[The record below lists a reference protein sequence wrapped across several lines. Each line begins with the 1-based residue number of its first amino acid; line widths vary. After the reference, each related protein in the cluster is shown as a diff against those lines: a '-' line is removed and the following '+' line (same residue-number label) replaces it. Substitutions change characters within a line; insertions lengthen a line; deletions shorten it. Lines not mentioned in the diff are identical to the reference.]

1 MSGTGRSAANRR
13 IAAEKASSQS
23 PPKLA
28 SFREDSGENRALQV
42 ENGASA
48 RALAESGGAGPFADI
63 RGGKAKPIVTAKKG
77 PKPVTG
83 QIKSSNNYNEQKPR
97 KSSKFG
103 SLRYPKKEIQA
114 KTDYLQ
120 IDVLQYKPAGLD
132 LTKQEN
138 NTLRSLKTSKGNYN
152 STKKEDILGTIFLP
166 IPQNISSTNSTGWG
180 EDSINSFEAMGLG
193 LAAGAMTAD
202 SFFGGLVGAVKGGA
216 EGVKTIAQSG
226 EAQGLA
232 NAFFASKVVNA
243 LGGNTSFEGVLARS
257 TGQILNP
264 NTELLFN
271 GIKLR
276 SFNFSFNL
284 APRNVDE
291 AVEIKKIMRA
301 LKINMSPS
309 TTVENGNATGIFLQ
323 SPNVFRLKYMTGSS
337 EHKFLNKFIIAALT
351 NVQVNYTGSGTYM
364 TYNDDAKTPVHM
376 VMQLSFQELNPVY
389 AEDYDNE
396 SGTIGVGY

>member
-1 MSGTGRSAANRR
+1 MALTEAEQQRLSGLAATQRAAGMS
-13 IAAEKASSQS
+13 
-23 PPKLA
+23 
-28 SFREDSGENRALQV
+28 
-42 ENGASA
+42 
-48 RALAESGGAGPFADI
+48 ADL
-63 RGGKAKPIVTAKKG
+63 RGGNENVDGNRNPKTPARITTSADQGGSTPT
-77 PKPVTG
+77 PKPTAPTVKK
-83 QIKSSNNYNEQKPR
+83 QEIR

-103 SLRYPKKEIQA
+103 SLRYPNKEIH
-114 KTDYLQ
+114 KNTDYLQ

-152 STKKEDILGTIFLP
+152 KKEDILGSILLP

-193 LAAGAMTAD
+193 LAEGAMTAD
-202 SFFGGLVGAVKGGA
+202 SFFGGLIGAIKGGA

-226 EAQGLA
+226 ETQGAA

-243 LGGNTSFEGVLARS
+243 LGGNTSFQGVLARS

-271 GIKLR
+271 GVKLR

-284 APRNVDE
+284 APRNGDE
-291 AVEIKKIMRA
+291 AEMVKNIIRT

-309 TTVENGNATGIFLQ
+309 TTIEKGSTTGLFLQ
-323 SPNVFRLKYMTGSS
+323 SPNVFRLKYKTGSNN
-337 EHKFLNKFIIAALT
+337 HQFLNSFIVAALT

-364 TYNDDAKTPVHM
+364 TYDDGSKTPVHM

-389 AEDYDNE
+389 AEDYDTE
-396 SGTIGVGY
+396 SGKTGVGY

>member
-1 MSGTGRSAANRR
+1 MTEKKPLNIKAALKLTGN
-13 IAAEKASSQS
+13 ILKENNVPIPIVETPELKQGP
-23 PPKLA
+23 PPKITTTADAKTSKPA
-28 SFREDSGENRALQV
+28 S
-42 ENGASA
+42 
-48 RALAESGGAGPFADI
+48 
-63 RGGKAKPIVTAKKG
+63 KP
-77 PKPVTG
+77 PKPTINK
-83 QIKSSNNYNEQKPR
+83 QEIR

-103 SLRYPKKEIQA
+103 PLRYPNKEIH
-114 KTDYLQ
+114 KNTDYLQ

-132 LTKQEN
+132 LTKQKN
-138 NTLRSLKTSKGNYN
+138 NTLKSLKTSKGNYN
-152 STKKEDILGTIFLP
+152 KKEDILGSILLP

-202 SFFGGLVGAVKGGA
+202 NFFEGIGGALKGGA
-216 EGVKTIAQSG
+216 EGVKAIAQSG

-271 GIKLR
+271 GVKLR

-284 APRNVDE
+284 APRNGDE
-291 AVEIKKIMRA
+291 AEMVKNIIRT

-309 TTVENGNATGIFLQ
+309 TTIENGNATGIFLQ
-323 SPNVFRLKYMTGSS
+323 SPNVFRLKYKTGSNN
-337 EHKFLNKFIIAALT
+337 HQFLNSFIVAALT

-364 TYNDDAKTPVHM
+364 TYDDGSKTPVHM

-396 SGTIGVGY
+396 SGKIGVGY

>member
-1 MSGTGRSAANRR
+1 MGRSAANRR
-13 IAAEKASSQS
+13 IEKERLAAQKSKE
-23 PPKLA
+23 
-28 SFREDSGENRALQV
+28 EALQRAY
-42 ENGASA
+42 GASA
-48 RALAESGGAGPFADI
+48 KTPEELSRLTGSNPKVIEA
-63 RGGKAKPIVTAKKG
+63 AKITATAPQATKPTK
-77 PKPVTG
+77 PKPTAPTV
-83 QIKSSNNYNEQKPR
+83 KDQKIR

-103 SLRYPKKEIQA
+103 SLRYPNKEIH
-114 KTDYLQ
+114 KNTDYLQ

-132 LTKQEN
+132 LTKQET

-152 STKKEDILGTIFLP
+152 KKEDILGTIFLP

-193 LAAGAMTAD
+193 LAEGAMTAD
-202 SFFGGLVGAVKGGA
+202 SFFGGLIGAIKGGA

-226 EAQGLA
+226 ETQGAA

-243 LGGNTSFEGVLARS
+243 LGGNTSFQGVLARS

-271 GIKLR
+271 GVKLR

-284 APRNVDE
+284 APRNGDE
-291 AVEIKKIMRA
+291 AEMVKNIIRT

-309 TTVENGNATGIFLQ
+309 TTIEKGSTTGIFLQ
-323 SPNVFRLKYMTGSS
+323 SPNVFRLKYKTGSNN
-337 EHKFLNKFIIAALT
+337 HQFLNSFIVAALT

-364 TYNDDAKTPVHM
+364 TYDDGSKTPVHM

-389 AEDYDNE
+389 AEDYDTE
-396 SGTIGVGY
+396 SGKTGVGY

>member
-1 MSGTGRSAANRR
+1 MGRSAANRR
-13 IAAEKASSQS
+13 IKKERLAAQKSKE
-23 PPKLA
+23 
-28 SFREDSGENRALQV
+28 EALQKAY
-42 ENGASA
+42 GASA
-48 RALAESGGAGPFADI
+48 KTPEELSRLTGSDPKVIEA
-63 RGGKAKPIVTAKKG
+63 AKTTTTAPQATKPTK
-77 PKPVTG
+77 PKPTVPG
-83 QIKSSNNYNEQKPR
+83 IKKQEIR
-97 KSSKFG
+97 KSSKFS
-103 SLRYPKKEIQA
+103 SLRYPNKEIH
-114 KTDYLQ
+114 KNTDYLQ

-152 STKKEDILGTIFLP
+152 KKEDILGSILLP

-193 LAAGAMTAD
+193 LAEGAMTAD
-202 SFFGGLVGAVKGGA
+202 SFFGGLIGAIKGGA

-226 EAQGLA
+226 QAQGAA

-243 LGGNTSFEGVLARS
+243 LGGNTSFQGVLARS

-284 APRNVDE
+284 APRNGDE
-291 AVEIKKIMRA
+291 AEMVKNIIRT

-309 TTVENGNATGIFLQ
+309 TTIEKGSTTGIFLQ
-323 SPNVFRLKYMTGSS
+323 SPNVFRLKYKTGSNN
-337 EHKFLNKFIIAALT
+337 HQFLNSFIVAALT

-364 TYNDDAKTPVHM
+364 TYDDGSKTPVHM
-376 VMQLSFQELNPVY
+376 VMQLSFQELSPVY
-389 AEDYDNE
+389 AEDYDTG
-396 SGTIGVGY
+396 SGTIGVGF

>member
-1 MSGTGRSAANRR
+1 MGRSAANRR
-13 IAAEKASSQS
+13 IEKERLAAQKSKE
-23 PPKLA
+23 
-28 SFREDSGENRALQV
+28 EALQRAY
-42 ENGASA
+42 GASA
-48 RALAESGGAGPFADI
+48 KTPEELSRLTGSNPKVIEA
-63 RGGKAKPIVTAKKG
+63 AKITATAPQATKPTK
-77 PKPVTG
+77 PKPTAPTV
-83 QIKSSNNYNEQKPR
+83 KDQKIR

-103 SLRYPKKEIQA
+103 SLRYPNKEIH
-114 KTDYLQ
+114 KNTDYLQ

-132 LTKQEN
+132 LTKQET

-152 STKKEDILGTIFLP
+152 KKEDILGTIFLP

-193 LAAGAMTAD
+193 LAEGAMTAD
-202 SFFGGLVGAVKGGA
+202 SFFGGLIGAIKGGA
-216 EGVKTIAQSG
+216 EGVKAIAQSG
-226 EAQGLA
+226 DAQGAA

-243 LGGNTSFEGVLARS
+243 LGGNTSFQGVLARS

-271 GIKLR
+271 GVKLR

-284 APRNVDE
+284 APRNGDE
-291 AVEIKKIMRA
+291 AEMVKNIIRT

-309 TTVENGNATGIFLQ
+309 TTIEKGSTTGIFLQ
-323 SPNVFRLKYMTGSS
+323 SPNVFRLKYKTGSNN
-337 EHKFLNKFIIAALT
+337 HQFLNSFIVAALT

-364 TYNDDAKTPVHM
+364 TYDDGSKTPVHM

-389 AEDYDNE
+389 AEDYDTE
-396 SGTIGVGY
+396 SGKTGVGY

>member
-1 MSGTGRSAANRR
+1 MTDAFSSIFKVQPQEKKVNNAFKEVVLDKVKPAGLVDVSGNALP
-13 IAAEKASSQS
+13 
-23 PPKLA
+23 PPK
-28 SFREDSGENRALQV
+28 
-42 ENGASA
+42 
-48 RALAESGGAGPFADI
+48 I
-63 RGGKAKPIVTAKKG
+63 TVTAPQATKPTK
-77 PKPVTG
+77 PKPTVPG
-83 QIKSSNNYNEQKPR
+83 IKKQEIR

-103 SLRYPKKEIQA
+103 SLRYPNKEIH
-114 KTDYLQ
+114 KNTDYLQ

-132 LTKQEN
+132 LTKQKN

-152 STKKEDILGTIFLP
+152 KKEDILGSILLP

-180 EDSINSFEAMGLG
+180 EDSINSLEAMGLG

-202 SFFGGLVGAVKGGA
+202 GFFEGLIGAVKGGA
-216 EGVKTIAQSG
+216 EGVKAIAQSG
-226 EAQGLA
+226 QAQGVA

-271 GIKLR
+271 GVKLR

-284 APRNVDE
+284 APRNGDE
-291 AVEIKKIMRA
+291 AEMVKNIIRT

-309 TTVENGNATGIFLQ
+309 TTIENGNATGIFLQ
-323 SPNVFRLKYMTGSS
+323 SPNVFRLKYKTGSNN
-337 EHKFLNKFIIAALT
+337 HQFLNSFIVAALT

-364 TYNDDAKTPVHM
+364 TYDDGSKTPVHM

-396 SGTIGVGY
+396 SGKIGVGY

>member
-1 MSGTGRSAANRR
+1 MADLLQNLGGLPAKKVNNAFKEVVLDEVKPAGLVDVAGN
-13 IAAEKASSQS
+13 ALPAE
-23 PPKLA
+23 PL
-28 SFREDSGENRALQV
+28 
-42 ENGASA
+42 
-48 RALAESGGAGPFADI
+48 
-63 RGGKAKPIVTAKKG
+63 KPIVTAKKG
-77 PKPVTG
+77 AKAATQPTKPK
-83 QIKSSNNYNEQKPR
+83 YNEQSVRP
-97 KSSKFG
+97 SSKFG
-103 SLRYPKKEIQA
+103 PFRYPKKEIHA

-132 LTKQEN
+132 LTKQKN
-138 NTLRSLKTSKGNYN
+138 QSLKSLKTSKGNYN
-152 STKKEDILGTIFLP
+152 KKEDLLGTIFLP

-202 SFFGGLVGAVKGGA
+202 KFFEGIGGALKGGA

-284 APRNVDE
+284 APRNVGE
-291 AVEIKKIMRA
+291 AEEIKNIIRA

-309 TTVENGNATGIFLQ
+309 TTIEKGTNATGIFLQ

-351 NVQVNYTGSGTYM
+351 NVQLNYTGSGTYM

-389 AEDYDNE
+389 AEDYDIG
-396 SGTIGVGY
+396 SGTLGVGY